1 MEQHVSA
8 GSPLSGRTTK
18 RPNLVSVIPDS
29 NGILLG
35 PLQLGVWKKKQRFCE
50 VARGQ
55 VL

>member
-18 RPNLVSVIPDS
+18 RPNLVSVIPDP

-35 PLQLGVWKKKQRFCE
+35 PFQLGVLRKKGFFK
-50 VARGQ
+50 
-55 VL
+55 L